1 MDWARNADWPMASAS
16 RFVLS
21 KPHKWHVQEMGD
33 GPMLLLLHGAGGGT
47 QSWRHL
53 YEPLGESF
61 RLVAVDLP
69 GQGFTKLG
77 AQGRCSLDAMSE
89 DIAALCA
96 QERWQPDAIIGHSA
110 GAAIALRM
118 AQDMSPPPPVV
129 GINAALGNF
138 KGLAGVAF
146 PLIAKALAATPWI
159 AHIFT
164 ASTARPKSVQR
175 LLDGTGS
182 ILPVEDQEFYRRL
195 ISDKSHVEST
205 LAMMAQ
211 WRLDPLLA
219 GLASCLSPTLLITGG
234 NDKAVPPATS
244 TEVAAKMPAATV
256 VELPGLGHLAHEE
269 DGPLVAAEIKKFL
282 GDHLH

>member
-1 MDWARNADWPMASAS
+1 MDWAQNGDWPKAEFS

-21 KPHKWHVQEMGD
+21 KPHKWHVQEFGD
-33 GPMLLLLHGAGGGT
+33 GPLLLMLHGAGGAT

-53 YEPLGESF
+53 YDPLAGHF
-61 RLVAVDLP
+61 RIAAIDLP

-77 AQGRCSLDAMSE
+77 AQTRCGLQEMSE
-89 DIAALCA
+89 DIALLC
-96 QERWQPDAIIGHSA
+96 QHQGWEPDAVIGHSA
-110 GAAIALRM
+110 GAAIALQY
-118 AQDMSPPPPVV
+118 AQTVDPAIPVV

-138 KGLAGVAF
+138 KGLAGVTF

-164 ASTARPKSVQR
+164 ASSARPKSVQR

-182 ILPVEDQEFYRRL
+182 ILPAEDQEFYRRL
-195 ISDKSHVEST
+195 ISDKSHVEAT

-211 WRLDPLLA
+211 WKLDPLLD
-219 GLASCLSPTLLITGG
+219 GLGAHRSPTLLITGDE
-234 NDKAVPPATS
+234 DKAVPPSTS
-244 TEVAAKMPAATV
+244 REVAAKMPDAAV

-269 DGPLVAAEIKKFL
+269 NGPIVAEKIVAFL
-282 GDHLH
+282 NAQLH